1 MLSGCA
7 SGGGMAPGQDFTL
20 AVGQQVSLPDAAKLH
35 YIGVAH
41 DSRCPPDVQCIRA
54 GDADVLF
61 DFIPTSAPTSR
72 ITLNTERTLSATI
85 GAWQLQLV
93 KLAPGENPEVT
104 LRLDASAG
112 GAKP

>member
-7 SGGGMAPGQDFTL
+7 SGGAITAGQNFTM
-20 AVGQQVSLPDAAKLH
+20 AVGQRVSLPDAATLH
-35 YIGVAH
+35 YIDIAN

-61 DFIPTSAPTSR
+61 DFVPAGGSASR

-85 GAWQLQLV
+85 GAWQLQLL
-93 KLAPGENPEVT
+93 KLTPGDSPSAA
-104 LRLDASAG
+104 LRIDANGS
-112 GAKP
+112 GATP